1 MIADMLSNK
10 KPNLIVTEL
19 FIKSRRLNI
28 SLVFITKS
36 YFAVKK
42 YFRQNSTHYL
52 ILKFPNKE
60 ELQKLTLNHSSDID
74 FRDFTNLYQKC
85 TAISFLFLVIDTT
98 LTSDYPL
105 CFRDNI
111 LKGISELIME
121 IDDQIRYEKVQYGIN
136 REAAQISRLLSG
148 KLINMSVL

>member
-1 MIADMLSNK
+1 MIAFDYMIADMLSNK

-19 FIKSRRLNI
+19 FIKGRRLNI
-28 SLVFITKS
+28 SLVFIIKS

-52 ILKFPNKE
+52 ILKFPNKQ

-85 TAISFLFLVIDTT
+85 TAISFLFLVNDTT

-121 IDDQIRYEKVQYGIN
+121 IDDQIRYEKV
-136 REAAQISRLLSG
+136 
-148 KLINMSVL
+148 